1 MKRTTSLILLLFV
14 ISSCFAQSIEL
25 RNAYKQVSKTLNEY
39 YFRSGDIYFWADY
52 AKTKSITLA
61 IQNGYFVFTFNDDYG
76 IGYQIKPEECNQ
88 GFKQVKVSI
97 EDLEFA
103 DVGVGNAYCWLD
115 MKCANGFEYTYKNK
129 KEILKKYTIG
139 GKELSLNKLR
149 KELIELRDLVNSEGY
164 KGNLGTNS
172 SSMKK
177 SNSSSTS
184 SPNRNKTKKVGKY
197 VQ

>member
-1 MKRTTSLILLLFV
+1 MKRTISLILLLFV

-25 RNAYKQVSKTLNEY
+25 RNAYKQVSNTLKEY
-39 YFRSGDIYFWADY
+39 YFRSGDIYYWVDY
-52 AKTKSITLA
+52 AKTKSISLV

-76 IGYQIKPEECNQ
+76 IAYQIKPEECKQ
-88 GFKQVKVSI
+88 GFKKVKVSI

-103 DVGVGNAYCWLD
+103 DVGVGTAYCWLD
-115 MKCANGFEYTYKNK
+115 MNCVNGFEYSYKNK

-149 KELIELRDLVNSEGY
+149 KELIELRDLVNNEGF
-164 KGNLGTNS
+164 KGYLGTTS
-172 SSMKK
+172 SSSKK

-184 SPNRNKTKKVGKY
+184 SQNRNKTKKVGKY